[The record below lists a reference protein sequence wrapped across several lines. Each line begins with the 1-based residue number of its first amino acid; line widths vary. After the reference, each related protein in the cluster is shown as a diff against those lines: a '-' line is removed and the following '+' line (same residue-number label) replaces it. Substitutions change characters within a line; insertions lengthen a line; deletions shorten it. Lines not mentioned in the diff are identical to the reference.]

1 MRTILLIDDT
11 EQPIRRLPRISRP
24 RTRWQ
29 TARDTVEALTVIA
42 LFLACFAAVML
53 A

>member
-11 EQPIRRLPRISRP
+11 EPAVRRLPRIVRP

-29 TARDTVEALTVIA
+29 TARDTVEVLTVIA
-42 LFLACFAAVML
+42 LFLACFAAVLL